1 MSSWVTVDHRG
12 TVGELNDNLLPVG
25 EESVM
30 ALVEE
35 LADDDMPLH
44 GRSRPGSNR
53 TQYYKKMTASAL
65 SDCLPV
71 VSLIHKYVGTVVA

>member
-1 MSSWVTVDHRG
+1 MSERVTVYDGG

-25 EESVM
+25 EESKL

-35 LADDDMPLH
+35 LADDDMPPN
-44 GRSRPGSNR
+44 GRSQPGSNR

-65 SDCLPV
+65 TDCLPI